1 MSANEVAEDSGD
13 LEALFDSIVK
23 DNAARAP
30 AAAPT
35 AASAAPESAAA
46 ENVKPKAKSK
56 AKSKGKVKAAAGTS
70 AGTSAE
76 TAPEAPGEVMSR
88 IGHLTRTLHDALREL
103 GYDRLLEQTAASI
116 PDARDRLDYVVKMTE
131 QAAVRALNA
140 IEAAQPIQNRMEA
153 EAEDLSAQWQKLYDK
168 QLSVD
173 EFKALVAR
181 TRDYLGDV
189 PKQTRA
195 TNAQLLEIMMA
206 QDFQDLTGQVI
217 KKITALA
224 QDMEQQLVHLLVD
237 LAPPGVRG
245 EVDTGLLN
253 GPVVN
258 AERRND
264 VVTSQD
270 QVDDLLGSLGF

>member
-1 MSANEVAEDSGD
+1 M
-13 LEALFDSIVK
+13 
-23 DNAARAP
+23 
-30 AAAPT
+30 T
-35 AASAAPESAAA
+35 
-46 ENVKPKAKSK
+46 KAKEK
-56 AKSKGKVKAAAGTS
+56 AKAKVKAKAKEQAKAKVQAKAKAVPKADVEGEEAATGS
-70 AGTSAE
+70 
-76 TAPEAPGEVMSR
+76 VINR

-103 GYDRLLEQTAASI
+103 GYDRLLEKTAAAI

-140 IEAAQPIQNRMEA
+140 IEASQPIQERLGEEA
-153 EAEDLSAQWQKLYDK
+153 ERLAAQWQRLFDK
-168 QLSVD
+168 QLNLE
-173 EFKALVAR
+173 EFKALVAG
-181 TRDYLGDV
+181 TRDYLADV

-237 LAPPGVRG
+237 LAPAEVRS
-245 EVDTGLLN
+245 EIDAGLLN

-258 AERRND
+258 AAAGPE
-264 VVTSQD
+264 VVTNQN
-270 QVDDLLGSLGF
+270 QVDDLLASLGF